1 MGVMDVLAVKKGE
14 EMQGNDSAEKKY
26 NKRVWQTFFTGQ
38 WLISLLSSVYESSG
52 SGLCHSM
59 LKLLVAFELITM
71 TISLTINV

>member
-38 WLISLLSSVYESSG
+38 
-52 SGLCHSM
+52 
-59 LKLLVAFELITM
+59 
-71 TISLTINV
+71 